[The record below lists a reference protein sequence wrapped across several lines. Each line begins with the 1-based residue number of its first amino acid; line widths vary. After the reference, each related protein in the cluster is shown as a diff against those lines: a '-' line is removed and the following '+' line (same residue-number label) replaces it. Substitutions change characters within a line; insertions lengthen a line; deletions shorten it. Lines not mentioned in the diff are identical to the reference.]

1 MEKLLELIE
10 EIKERISVLEGD
22 EEEIDEKY
30 EEGFDPMDWS
40 GGNFDDAYN
49 EGQED
54 GEDYIGRKS
63 MFHSI
68 RIIMKGI
75 QIAEYG
81 KIVDYGCANHYLKSV
96 MAMEDWETIQEYFQ
110 PLYNRLKTKFRL
122 LAPLESDER
131 RKGR

>member
-30 EEGFDPMDWS
+30 EQGFDPMDWS

-54 GEDYIGRKS
+54 GEVW
-63 MFHSI
+63 
-68 RIIMKGI
+68 
-75 QIAEYG
+75 AELR
-81 KIVDYGCANHYLKSV
+81 VLRDMLLK
-96 MAMEDWETIQEYFQ
+96 
-110 PLYNRLKTKFRL
+110 
-122 LAPLESDER
+122 LEKLE
-131 RKGR
+131 GMM